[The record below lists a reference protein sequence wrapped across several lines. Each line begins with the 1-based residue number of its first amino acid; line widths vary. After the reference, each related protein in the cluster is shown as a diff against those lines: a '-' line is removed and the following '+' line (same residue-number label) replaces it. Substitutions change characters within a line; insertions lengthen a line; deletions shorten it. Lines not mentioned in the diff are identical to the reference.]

1 MLIKVASVL
10 FIFLTLILSGI
21 IVHLFKLQKRGWR
34 STDIAFPLFAL
45 EYYLISDSA
54 FYHSLLP
61 QPLTTAS
68 LESFAFGLGANG
80 LFLKKEKEFLLSK
93 IYQILLARW
102 VSDHLLA
109 LSDPNR

>member
-45 EYYLISDSA
+45 EYYLISDQR
-54 FYHSLLP
+54 FLP
-61 QPLTTAS
+61 QPLTTIS
-68 LESFAFGLGANG
+68 LEPFAFGLGTNG
-80 LFLKKEKEFLLSK
+80 LFLKKEKEFLLSE